1 MLFQLRQLLRDF
13 CHIGIFI
20 LQQREI
26 FLCLSIIGFQP
37 GYLFFQCRFFCRQR
51 CQIFFQRVTL
61 FAVFTGQCEDFV
73 IQLLFFRIPLSQLFF
88 QLRQLLRDFCH
99 TGIFI
104 LQQGEI
110 FFRLSI
116 IGFQPGN
123 LFFQCRFFCRQCCQ
137 VFFQRI
143 TLFTVFTGQ
152 CEDFVTQLLFFR
164 IPLSQLFFQLRQL
177 LRDFC
182 HIGIF
187 AFQQREIFICQRFF
201 FIQRRNLFFQG
212 GFFGC
217 QGRDL
222 TFRLTKTGQVFA
234 YLLIE

>member
-1 MLFQLRQLLRDF
+1 MFFQLSQLLRDF
-13 CHIGIFI
+13 CHTGIFI
-20 LQQREI
+20 LQQGEI
-26 FLCLSIIGFQP
+26 FLCLCIIGFQP
-37 GYLFFQCRFFCRQR
+37 GNLFFQRRFFCRQR
-51 CQIFFQRVTL
+51 CQVFFQRITL
-61 FAVFTGQCEDFV
+61 FAVFTGQREDFV

-110 FFRLSI
+110 FLCLCI

-123 LFFQCRFFCRQCCQ
+123 LFFQRRFFCRQRCQ

-143 TLFTVFTGQ
+143 TLFAVFTGQ
-152 CEDFVTQLLFFR
+152 REDFVIQLLFFR

-182 HIGIF
+182 HTGIF
-187 AFQQREIFICQRFF
+187 AFQQRQVFICQRFF
-201 FIQRRNLFFQG
+201 FIQCRNLFFQI

-217 QGRDL
+217 QSRDL

>member
-1 MLFQLRQLLRDF
+1 MFFQFGQLLRN
-13 CHIGIFI
+13 
-20 LQQREI
+20 
-26 FLCLSIIGFQP
+26 
-37 GYLFFQCRFFCRQR
+37 
-51 CQIFFQRVTL
+51 
-61 FAVFTGQCEDFV
+61 
-73 IQLLFFRIPLSQLFF
+73 
-88 QLRQLLRDFCH
+88 FCH

-104 LQQGEI
+104 LQQRKI
-110 FFRLSI
+110 FFRLCI

-123 LFFQCRFFCRQCCQ
+123 LFFQCGFFCRQRCQ

-143 TLFTVFTGQ
+143 TLFAVFTGQ

-164 IPLSQLFFQLRQL
+164 IPLSQLFFQLCQL

-187 AFQQREIFICQRFF
+187 AFQQRQVFICQRFF
-201 FIQRRNLFFQG
+201 FIQCRNLFFKI

-222 TFRLTKTGQVFA
+222 TFRLTKTRQVFT

>member
-1 MLFQLRQLLRDF
+1 MFFQLRQLLRDF
-13 CHIGIFI
+13 CHTGIFI

-26 FLCLSIIGFQP
+26 FFRLSIIGFQP
-37 GYLFFQCRFFCRQR
+37 GDLFFQYRFFCRQR
-51 CQIFFQRVTL
+51 CQVFFQRVAL
-61 FAVFTGQCEDFV
+61 FAVFTGQRENF
-73 IQLLFFRIPLSQLFF
+73 ITQLLFFRIPLSQLFF

-110 FFRLSI
+110 FLCLSI

-137 VFFQRI
+137 IFFQRVA
-143 TLFTVFTGQ
+143 LFAVFTGQ
-152 CEDFVTQLLFFR
+152 REDFVIQLLFFR

-201 FIQRRNLFFQG
+201 FIQRRNLFFKI

-217 QGRDL
+217 QSRDL
-222 TFRLTKTGQVFA
+222 TFRLTKTGQIFA